1 MNEKIER
8 IWERTRALRP
18 IIEAHRAEGDG
29 LHRLPD
35 AIARAFAEA
44 NVYRL
49 LLPKEFGGEE
59 LDPITYYD
67 VVEEISSY
75 DGSVGWNFSIRIE
88 HAHHSR
94 RSVTSQTACD
104 LCESRFVRR
113 RLRLGAGAVRSRS
126 TAATAS
132 RVASPG
138 PAASTK

>member
-75 DGSVGWNFSIRIE
+75 DGSVGWNFSIG
-88 HAHHSR
+88 S
-94 RSVTSQTACD
+94 
-104 LCESRFVRR
+104 
-113 RLRLGAGAVRSRS
+113 
-126 TAATAS
+126 S

-138 PAASTK
+138 PAASTKQNGSASPASSITAMRSASLKLVLRSR

>member
-49 LLPKEFGGEE
+49 LLPQEFGGEE

-67 VVEEISSY
+67 VVEKISSY
-75 DGSVGWNFSIRIE
+75 DGSVGWNFSIGSSTPIILGDLSPVRL
-88 HAHHSR
+88 HAIFASP
-94 RSVTSQTACD
+94 D
-104 LCESRFVRR
+104 
-113 RLRLGAGAVRSRS
+113 SRS
-126 TAATAS
+126 A
-132 RVASPG
+132 ASPEN
-138 PAASTK
+138 AA